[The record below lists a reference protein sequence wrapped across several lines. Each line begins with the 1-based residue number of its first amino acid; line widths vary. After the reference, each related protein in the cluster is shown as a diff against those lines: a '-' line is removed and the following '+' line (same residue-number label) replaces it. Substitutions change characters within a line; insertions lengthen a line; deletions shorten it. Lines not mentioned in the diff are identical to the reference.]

1 MSIYSYKQ
9 RNDIVLAI
17 LIILGCFVL
26 YSLRTIAGT
35 LLSTIVLYTILLPVY
50 NLLVEKYK
58 LKDWIAASLMILLSL
73 LVIVLPFLMLSLM
86 VIDKITEFQA
96 DPMRMMVIMQRID
109 DFIGSKLDQPHLL
122 DKGMSKLSQFATEL
136 FPSLISGAFNIILGL
151 VIMYFLLYFMMVQ
164 KKEFEAGLLKYA
176 PFREQNALK
185 FAEELKNNTYSNVLG
200 QGYIAIVQGS
210 LLSISFF
217 LFGISD
223 PIFWGVIATFLCFL
237 PAIGAP
243 LIFVP
248 TAIIEL
254 ANGND
259 TAGWGILIFGFVLIT
274 NIDNV
279 LRLIIAKGISN
290 THPIITVVGIIIG
303 IPIFGILGLVFGPL
317 LLSYF
322 MLTIRIYETSK
333 LATERLE
340 KLKSGGNE

>member
-1 MSIYSYKQ
+1 MSVYSYKQ

-35 LLSTIVLYTILLPVY
+35 LLSTIVLYTLLLPVY
-50 NLLVEKYK
+50 DFLVSKYK
-58 LKDWIAASLMILLSL
+58 LKDWIAASLIILLSL

-122 DKGMSKLSQFATEL
+122 DKAMTKLSQFAGEL
-136 FPSLISGAFNIILGL
+136 FPSLISGAFNIVLGL
-151 VIMYFLLYFMMVQ
+151 VIMYFLLYFMMIQ
-164 KKEFEAGLLKYA
+164 KKDFEAGLLKYA

-185 FAEELKNNTYSNVLG
+185 FAEELKKNTYSNVLG
-200 QGYIAIVQGS
+200 QGYIAVVQGS
-210 LLSISFF
+210 LLSICFF

-223 PIFWGVIATFLCFL
+223 PIFWGVIATFLSFL

-243 LIFVP
+243 IVFIP
-248 TAIIEL
+248 AAIIEF

-259 TAGWGILIFGFVLIT
+259 TSGLGILLFGFVIIT

-279 LRLIIAKGISN
+279 LRLIIAKEISD
-290 THPIITVVGIIIG
+290 THPIITVVGVIIG

-333 LATERLE
+333 LATERFE
-340 KLKSGGNE
+340 KMKSGGNE